1 MSSTVTCS
9 ASSCTNTGTLVCT
22 GCATPASRYC
32 SKECQKRDWQTHKVR
47 CASAQK
53 SNCYLIRAT
62 SSSSSNSTTDSFD
75 FAAHVESFP
84 LNDYGTEMGEKA
96 ELKGRLGWTAIDT
109 VGKFYDRKG
118 SDTWYYYVY
127 GPRHLSGAN
136 TSAKNE
142 AASLSCGRTVYGD
155 VAIIRS
161 GPADSNNYPEKFTKA
176 ELIKDLE
183 FYRTE
188 DTHDVFQQREKSRM
202 SKKLGVNLEGVP
214 YISIA
219 L

>member
-1 MSSTVTCS
+1 
-9 ASSCTNTGTLVCT
+9 
-22 GCATPASRYC
+22 
-32 SKECQKRDWQTHKVR
+32 
-47 CASAQK
+47 
-53 SNCYLIRAT
+53 
-62 SSSSSNSTTDSFD
+62 
-75 FAAHVESFP
+75 

-96 ELKGRLGWTAIDT
+96 ELKKRLCWTAVDE

-127 GPRHLSGAN
+127 GPRQSSDTN
-136 TSAKNE
+136 TSARNE
-142 AASLSCGRTVYGD
+142 AASLCCGWIVYGD
-155 VAIIRS
+155 VAVIRS

-183 FYRTE
+183 YYRTE

-202 SKKLGVNLEGVP
+202 SKRLGIDLKGVAH
-214 YISIA
+214 ISVA